1 LVSLTSDEE
10 IFMKTNRAGIKTFA
24 SGVLAGATLV
34 FGIGATANSASKTW
48 EYKVV
53 QGAVFGNEGMLD
65 GALNANVADGWEF
78 VSASPSLDK
87 YGFAIMRRAKQ

>member
-1 LVSLTSDEE
+1 
-10 IFMKTNRAGIKTFA
+10 MNTNRAGVKIFA
-24 SGVLAGATLV
+24 SGVLAGAILV
-34 FGIGATANSASKTW
+34 FTIGATVNSAPKSW

-53 QGAVFGNEGMLD
+53 QGAVFGNEAMLD
-65 GALNANVADGWEF
+65 GALNASVADGWEF